1 MNKIERAIAT
11 IKDEYVFGK
20 EGPWVIGFS
29 GGKDSTCLFQL
40 VWLAMQEIKDSGQP
54 LVRRIIISSN
64 DTAIENP
71 LIADLLHRTLKAI
84 EDTARRDGMPI
95 ECHTTLPRLTE
106 RFWVKVIGNGYP
118 IPNNTFRWCTDRL
131 KIQPTS
137 RLIADVLGNH
147 KEAVLLL
154 GTRKSESKT
163 REKSIERNS
172 RRGKRLSD
180 HPTHF
185 GLKVFSPISEFD
197 VEHVWQVIR
206 LMPCPWGSN
215 QELFD
220 LYAGANSDDYE
231 CPTVITDKAH
241 KTCGKSRFG
250 CWVCPV
256 VKTDKSMTAL
266 VNSGNESLR
275 PLLYFRNVIVAERS
289 NVQFRM
295 PFRKN
300 GLPSKNGMGP
310 YTMEYRKGLLRRL
323 LALQKQT
330 GYSLIDSQQVVAIG
344 MLWMRE
350 WGDFS
355 GDAGRIYGEYLG
367 HK

>member
-1 MNKIERAIAT
+1 MKPIEFSLAT
-11 IKDEYVFGK
+11 IKDEYLYGD

-29 GGKDSTCLFQL
+29 GGKDSTCMLQL
-40 VWLAMQEIKDSGQP
+40 VWLAMAQIKESGR
-54 LVRRIIISSN
+54 LLDRRIIISSN

-71 LIADLLHRTLKAI
+71 LIADLLHRTVKAI
-84 EDTARRDGMPI
+84 EEAAQREELPI
-95 ECHTTLPRLTE
+95 ECHITLPRLTE

-137 RLIADVLGNH
+137 RMITEVLGKY

-172 RRGKRLSD
+172 QRGKRLSD
-180 HPTHF
+180 HPNHY
-185 GLKVFSPISEFD
+185 GLKVFSPIAELD
-197 VEHVWQVIR
+197 IEHVWQIIR
-206 LMPCPWGSN
+206 SMPCPWGSN

-231 CPTVITDKAH
+231 CPTVITDKSH
-241 KTCGKSRFG
+241 KTCGQSRFG
-250 CWVCPV
+250 CWICPV
-256 VKTDKSMTAL
+256 VKKDKSMTAL

-275 PLLYFRNVIVAERS
+275 PLLDFRNAIVEERCVIE
-289 NVQFRM
+289 FRM
-295 PFRKN
+295 PYRRN
-300 GLPSKNGMGP
+300 GQPAVNGMGP
-310 YTMEYRKGLLRRL
+310 YTMEYRKDVLRRL
-323 LALQKQT
+323 LTLQKQT
-330 GYSLIDSQQVVAIG
+330 GYALIDSQQITAIG
-344 MLWMRE
+344 LLWMRE

-355 GDAGRIYGEYLG
+355 GDAGKMYNEI
-367 HK
+367 K

>member
-1 MNKIERAIAT
+1 MKPIDFSLAI
-11 IKDEYVFGK
+11 IKDEYLYG
-20 EGPWVIGFS
+20 EPAPWVIGFS
-29 GGKDSTCLFQL
+29 GGKDSTCMLQL
-40 VWLAMQEIKDSGQP
+40 VWIAMQQIKDAGQP
-54 LVRRIIISSN
+54 LDRRIIISSN

-71 LIADLLHRTLKAI
+71 LIADLLYRTVQSI
-84 EDTARRDGMPI
+84 RDTAQTEEMPI
-95 ECHTTLPRLTE
+95 ECHITRPRLTE
-106 RFWVKVIGNGYP
+106 QFWVKVIGNGYP

-137 RLIADVLGNH
+137 RMITDVLGQY

-163 REKSIERNS
+163 REKSIQRNS
-172 RRGKRLSD
+172 QRGKRLSD
-180 HPTHF
+180 HPTHY
-185 GLKVFSPISEFD
+185 GLKVFSPIADLD

-206 LMPCPWGSN
+206 SMPCPWGSN

-241 KTCGKSRFG
+241 KTCGQSRFG
-250 CWVCPV
+250 CWICPV
-256 VKTDKSMTAL
+256 VKKDKSMTAL
-266 VNSGNESLR
+266 VNSGNERLR
-275 PLLYFRNVIVAERS
+275 PLLDFRNAIVDERS
-289 NVQFRM
+289 NVEFRM
-295 PFRKN
+295 PFRRN

-310 YTMEYRKGLLRRL
+310 YTMEYRKNVLRRL

-330 GYSLIDSQQVVAIG
+330 GYELIGSQQVIAIG

-355 GDAGRIYGEYLG
+355 GDAGRIYREVQV
-367 HK
+367 